1 MWTKGAMD
9 LFCIK
14 DICEYLNMEVPWKFW
29 QPRDIRTAKEFIKEW
44 KTFENNNHNALD
56 DALNQLKELKTNL
69 IER

>member
-1 MWTKGAMD
+1 MD
-9 LFCIK
+9 LFSIK
-14 DICEYLNMEVPWKFW
+14 DICEYLNMETPWKFW

-56 DALNQLKELKTNL
+56 DALNQLRELKANL